1 MISFIKKNSNLR
13 SENLIA
19 FLFLLPS
26 LILFVTLILVPAI
39 FSLILSF
46 TKWDFISGFST
57 IKFVGIKNFINLF
70 NDQWF
75 TDSFINNL
83 IFTVTVIPISLFL
96 SLVLAVII
104 NKFSYFKN
112 VLKAMIF
119 MPYISSIVAISVVWM
134 IALHPSFGPV
144 NEMLKAIGVAN
155 PPKWFADMNWA
166 LPAIIFISI
175 WQGLGYYLV
184 VYIAGLNAI
193 SSSIYESAD
202 IDGASFFQKFFKI
215 TIPLVSPTTFFLAI
229 TGIVGS
235 FKVFDIISVL
245 TEGGPG
251 TSTSML
257 AYYIY
262 KSAFEYH
269 RMGYASAISWILFL
283 VMFIVTVI
291 QWRGQKKWVT
301 YE

>member
-1 MISFIKKNSNLR
+1 MISFIKKNSELR

-19 FLFLLPS
+19 FLFLSPS

-112 VLKAMIF
+112 ALKAMIF

-144 NEMLKAIGVAN
+144 NEMLKAIGVTN

-269 RMGYASAISWILFL
+269 RMGYASAISWILFI